1 MTDSSPLDSSM
12 TESPTR
18 DSSASGRPI
27 ERLLAVFSTLTLC
40 VVALRYGLM
49 PVGDY
54 DYWWQVR
61 TGQEIWQQHS
71 LLLQEPFSYLAYGRP
86 WLYKD
91 GGAELLFYFLHHYTG
106 VTGAVLLK
114 AAAFLLW
121 LGILSYTAVRYRG
134 APWWVVVPILV
145 FGIEGSA
152 FRVVE
157 RPQTLAFA
165 MTALLLWVIERH
177 RTAGGSLL
185 WCFPLLAVTA
195 NLHRA
200 VWLMPP
206 LLIAYGVSRV
216 LDAKISGVAWRR
228 ALAAERA
235 TLGQLLLGCLG
246 ALVTPFTVHSLFTS
260 VSMVGSQDY
269 SSRIP
274 EWQPLTA
281 NLLWDASP
289 WAIGS
294 VALAVLALLARG
306 RKQAPWDLAL
316 LLLALLIGLRSVR
329 FIPYLFLLGALPTC
343 SGLTQLAHRI
353 SNDAVQ
359 QRVRLVGA
367 TLATLLAAGAGLLAL
382 ESRLPLP
389 HVGLQRHHQ
398 PEAALSFVRA
408 HQLNGRVFNEFQ
420 HGGYLIFHLWPQTQV
435 FIDGRNDWIYT
446 PEELELTN
454 RALGDPTALEEAR
467 RQYGFDW
474 LFLANRPDDR
484 QRSHIDR
491 SPRWALVFTSEAAL
505 IYVDTSGPRAAL
517 KDLAY
522 RVLKPHDLAA
532 SIVAGLQSGGELAVQ
547 TIREAERMVSED
559 PESYPANVALAMVYQ
574 MIGHPKA
581 GEQLATV
588 QWLATRPR

>member
-1 MTDSSPLDSSM
+1 
-12 TESPTR
+12 
-18 DSSASGRPI
+18 
-27 ERLLAVFSTLTLC
+27 
-40 VVALRYGLM
+40 
-49 PVGDY
+49 
-54 DYWWQVR
+54 
-61 TGQEIWQQHS
+61 
-71 LLLQEPFSYLAYGRP
+71 
-86 WLYKD
+86 
-91 GGAELLFYFLHHYTG
+91 
-106 VTGAVLLK
+106 
-114 AAAFLLW
+114 
-121 LGILSYTAVRYRG
+121 
-134 APWWVVVPILV
+134 
-145 FGIEGSA
+145 
-152 FRVVE
+152 
-157 RPQTLAFA
+157 
-165 MTALLLWVIERH
+165 
-177 RTAGGSLL
+177 
-185 WCFPLLAVTA
+185 LLAVTA
-195 NLHRA
+195 NLDRA

-216 LDAKISGVAWRR
+216 LDARLSGVAWRT
-228 ALAAERA
+228 ALADQRA

-274 EWQPLTA
+274 EWQPLTPA
-281 NLLWDASP
+281 LLWDASP

-316 LLLALLIGLRSVR
+316 LLLALVIGLRSVR

-343 SGLTQLAHRI
+343 SGLTQLVHRI
-353 SNDAVQ
+353 NGDAQ
-359 QRVRLVGA
+359 QARVRLVGA

-382 ESRLPLP
+382 ESRLPWP
-389 HVGLQRHHQ
+389 HLGLQPHHQ
-398 PEAALSFVRA
+398 PEAALNFVRT

-446 PEELELTN
+446 PEELEMTN
-454 RALGDPTALEEAR
+454 RALGDPAALEEAR
-467 RQYGFDW
+467 RRYGFDW

-491 SPRWALVFTSEAAL
+491 NPRWSLIFASQAAL
-505 IYVDTSGPRAAL
+505 IYVDTLGPRAAL

-532 SIVAGLQSGGELAVQ
+532 SIANGLQSGGEQALQ
-547 TIREAERMVSED
+547 TVREAERMVSED
-559 PESYPANVALAMVYQ
+559 AESYPANVALAMTYQ

-581 GEQLATV
+581 SEQLATV
-588 QWLATRPR
+588 RWLETRPR